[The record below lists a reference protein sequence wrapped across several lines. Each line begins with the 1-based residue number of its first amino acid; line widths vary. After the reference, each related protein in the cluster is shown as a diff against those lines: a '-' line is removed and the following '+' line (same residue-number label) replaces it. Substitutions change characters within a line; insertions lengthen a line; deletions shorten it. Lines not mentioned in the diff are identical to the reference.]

1 MFYAGP
7 HLRVDR
13 PTRAAI
19 FGSLCDA
26 AWVILPR
33 MKTLNQRTFATAW
46 RFAVQSWLR
55 CQALITVSSASQNQA
70 TNDQK
75 KQLLLPLFS
84 KKWSH

>member
-19 FGSLCDA
+19 FDSLGGV
-26 AWVILPR
+26 AWVTLR
-33 MKTLNQRTFATAW
+33 HMQTLNQHRFATAW
-46 RFAVQSWLR
+46 RFAARSWLR
-55 CQALITVSSASQNQA
+55 CQALITVSSANQNQA
-70 TNDQK
+70 TNDHKNQ
-75 KQLLLPLFS
+75 PLSSHFS